1 MTMMETQQTS
11 AVRKFTADDVW
22 KMVEIGLLGEDEP
35 YELLDGELLYV
46 SPQGEAHAKAI
57 TRLNMF
63 FAAQYGPSG
72 HMVRVQMPVG
82 GIVDSIPEPDLLVVT
97 AEVAEQDRRPEPEQ
111 AVLLVEAAVTSQ
123 PRDRRKGQIYAGAGA
138 AEYWIV
144 DIPRDCV
151 IVHTGSK
158 PDGSWE
164 VVREV
169 GIDGSIALPGTDI
182 EIAVSAIVRPA
193 PAVSA

>member
-1 MTMMETQQTS
+1 MTMVEAQQTP
-11 AVRKFTADDVW
+11 AVRKFTADEVW
-22 KMVEIGLLGEDEP
+22 QMVEIGLLGEGEP

-46 SPQGEAHAKAI
+46 SPQGESHAKAI
-57 TRLNMF
+57 TRLTMF
-63 FAAQYGPSG
+63 FAAHYGPSG

-97 AEVAEQDRRPEPEQ
+97 GEVFEQGHRPEPDQ

-144 DIPRDCV
+144 DIPRDVV
-151 IVHTGSK
+151 IVHSGSK
-158 PDGSWE
+158 PDGTWTN
-164 VVREV
+164 VREF
-169 GIDGSIALPGTDI
+169 GIDGSVRLPATEVDL
-182 EIAVSAIVRPA
+182 AVAAILRPGR
-193 PAVSA
+193 PGSG